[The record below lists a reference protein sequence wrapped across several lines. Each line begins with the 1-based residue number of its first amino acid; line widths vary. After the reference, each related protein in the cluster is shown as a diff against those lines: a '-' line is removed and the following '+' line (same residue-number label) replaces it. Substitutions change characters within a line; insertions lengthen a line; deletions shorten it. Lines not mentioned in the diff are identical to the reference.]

1 MKEKAVNKN
10 TDIDR
15 KLQQQLLLARRVE
28 GDRLMLADAILE
40 AAIDG
45 SRVLTANERAALEG
59 SPLTLRRL
67 RHLSLARRAAA
78 RGEAANDD
86 SWSGSHGML
95 RAAAGQAPLAQLVT
109 DDNCWTLD
117 FLEQGGR
124 WQVILSLRAEA
135 PYAARLLRELPML
148 RVSDGAGATILQGRL
163 DLDGECETPWP
174 FATAPA
180 PHFHQFGAAF
190 AVEPVHS

>member
-15 KLQQQLLLARRVE
+15 KLQQKVLLARRVE

-45 SRVLTANERAALEG
+45 SRVLTANERAALEA
-59 SPLTLRRL
+59 SPLTMRRL
-67 RHLSLARRAAA
+67 RHLSLARRAAQ
-78 RGEAANDD
+78 GPAANDD

-95 RAAAGQAPLAQLVT
+95 RAAAGHAPLAQLVT

-117 FLEQGGR
+117 FLEQGGH

-135 PYAARLLRELPML
+135 PFAARLLRELPML

-174 FATAPA
+174 FDSAPA
-180 PHFHQFGAAF
+180 PHFQQFGAAF